1 MPVAV
6 DEIPVERDPFDQ
18 LTCEGLEAIVV
29 IDGTPIPHT
38 VVETTVSTD
47 GNPSH
52 KFLTECHFPSEFN
65 GDSVLS
71 EIRQFEP
78 EKQNAYSQGTV
89 YWRESQFTDDQFYA
103 VHMGFCRGV
112 GGTSK
117 TGVAKLWISDCA
129 DFLTAIPA
137 SFTYNDPTLTNVL
150 TDVRDE
156 FRAKTIFSNLEIR
169 APERRTVN
177 AAPENDA
184 AVDRTAFGP
193 AAGFYLWWKG
203 IDPGGD
209 ASALSFSKEFQ
220 PNRDTLASVMGWLE
234 GAVGGEWYFS
244 IMPDG
249 STPVLV
255 FDTSP
260 THNSFASEGAAIQTD
275 DSPAPVEIIENAATQ
290 EIAPRNAVTVYGSSA
305 ASIGG
310 FTIKEIES
318 SEFPVAEAVYPDLVR
333 RMGSKLSP
341 PIYESDATTLETA
354 ENVAEKKLYELLQKS
369 GEGDIHCLGR
379 PDLVP
384 GDKLT
389 ALPICRDAAPDS
401 SPPNS
406 LDYQVESVT
415 HTLESGKR
423 FTSRAN
429 VSVFVDR
436 DKIEVDSHMKDT

>member
-6 DEIPVERDPFDQ
+6 DEISVSHDPFGQ
-18 LTCEGLEAIVV
+18 LHCESLEAIVV

-47 GNPSH
+47 GHPSH
-52 KFLTECHFPSEFN
+52 KFLTEVHFPSEFG
-65 GDSVLS
+65 GDSVLD
-71 EIRQFEP
+71 EIRQFDP
-78 EKQNAYSQGTV
+78 QTQLAYSRGTV
-89 YWRESQFTDDQFYA
+89 YWVESKFTGGQIYA
-103 VHMGFCRGV
+103 VHTGFVRGV

-117 TGVAKLWISDCA
+117 TGVAKLWLSDPA

-137 SFTYNDPTLTNVL
+137 GNSYNDPTVTNVL
-150 TDVRDE
+150 RDIRDE
-156 FRAKTIFSNLEIR
+156 FRDKTIFSNLEIR
-169 APERRTVN
+169 SPERRTVN
-177 AAPENDA
+177 AAPEDDA
-184 AVDRTAFGP
+184 AFDRSAFGP
-193 AAGFYLWWKG
+193 AAGIYLWWHG

-244 IMPDG
+244 VMPDG
-249 STPVLV
+249 ITPVLV
-255 FDTSP
+255 FDTTP
-260 THNSFASEGAAIQTD
+260 THNSFASEEAARQTD
-275 DSPAPVEIIENAATQ
+275 DSAAPIDILENAATQ
-290 EIAPRNAVTVYGSSA
+290 EISPRNAVTVYGSSA

-341 PIYESDATTLETA
+341 PVYESDATTLDTA

-384 GDKLT
+384 GSKIT

-401 SPPNS
+401 SPPNP

-423 FTSRAN
+423 FTSRVN

-436 DKIEVDSHMKDT
+436 EKIEVNSHMRDT

>member
-6 DEIPVERDPFDQ
+6 DEIPVSHDPFSQ
-18 LTCEGLEAIVV
+18 LTCKNLESVVV

-47 GNPSH
+47 GHPSH
-52 KFLTECHFPSEFN
+52 KFLTEVHFPSEFG
-65 GDSVLS
+65 GDSVLD
-71 EIRQFEP
+71 EIRQFDP
-78 EKQNAYSQGTV
+78 QTQSAYSRGTV
-89 YWRESQFTDDQFYA
+89 YWVESKFTGGQIYA
-103 VHMGFCRGV
+103 VHTGFVRGV

-117 TGVAKLWISDCA
+117 TSVAKLWLSDCA

-137 SFTYNDPTLTNVL
+137 GDAYNDPTLTNVL
-150 TDVRDE
+150 MDVRDE
-156 FRAKTIFSNLEIR
+156 FRDKTIFSNLEIR

-177 AAPENDA
+177 SRPEDDVA
-184 AVDRTAFGP
+184 FDRSAFGP
-193 AAGFYLWWKG
+193 AAGFYLWWHG

-220 PNRDTLASVMGWLE
+220 PNRDHLASVMGWLE
-234 GAVGGEWYFS
+234 EAVGGEWYFS
-244 IMPDG
+244 LLPDG
-249 STPVLV
+249 ETPVLV

-260 THNSFASEGAAIQTD
+260 THNSFASQEAARQTD
-275 DSPAPVEIIENAATQ
+275 DSAAPVEIIENAATQ
-290 EIAPRNAVTVYGSSA
+290 ELAPYNAVSLYGSSGT
-305 ASIGG
+305 SVFG
-310 FTIKEIES
+310 FTIKELES
-318 SEFPVAEAVYPDLVR
+318 GSFPVAEATYPPLVK
-333 RMGSKLSP
+333 RMGSELRP
-341 PIYESDATTLETA
+341 PIFESDATTLDTA
-354 ENVAEKKLYELLQKS
+354 ENVAEKKLYQLLQKS

-384 GDKLT
+384 GSKIT

-401 SPPNS
+401 SPPNP

-436 DKIEVDSHMKDT
+436 EKIEVDSHMRES